1 MGFRGLNN
9 SVSKRVLN
17 LLQPVK
23 LIVWQVVIE
32 RVTVVNFRMDNGGGN
47 SDGCFEVNICLNIY
61 VSI

>member
-1 MGFRGLNN
+1 MGFKSLNN

-17 LLQPVK
+17 LLEPVK

-47 SDGCFEVNICLNIY
+47 SDGCFEVNIYLNIY